1 MCKLALSNQKQ
12 SIMKTVYH
20 ITVASQAK
28 TQWPKITFYG
38 FRVDAELACSLE
50 WVGPIYLC

>member
-50 WVGPIYLC
+50 